1 MAAVGEAGSIGIW
14 QDTASLPVGLRDGV
28 VFSAGNFVYVLGGRN
43 DGGPVSTIYYTY
55 IDPDGSLG
63 FGADK
68 HWESNVVPLPEA
80 RSSAAW
86 ALHDGWIFLIG
97 GKTAS
102 GATNTIIRARIYQD
116 GQIGQ
121 WYRSPATLPSARW
134 GSSSAI
140 EGERLY
146 IAGGADEHGLTA
158 KMLSFTFGEYGAL
171 ADRRLEPSVPF
182 ALQKG
187 LLAADRDDL
196 ILAGG
201 LGNGGWS
208 SKAYRYHDGV
218 WTDALLV
225 AKAEGPFYGQVDGL
239 LIYLRSADAGDS
251 EIGVLKGLSLAPEAP
266 TVIPGSGM
274 VPNNSPVL
282 VHGEPGATLR
292 YRKDGGIPTTG
303 DSIWPDASIKI
314 SSATLP
320 SMELSLAAFTS
331 DGTSSPVVHRKYAT
345 RSGNLFV
352 VIEQT
357 LQAHDPGYSSLDRR
371 IMQTTVAE
379 GATPKALSSL
389 WYRMQIDAAGSYRLV
404 WADADE
410 DASFS
415 SRLILSVYEADLY
428 TEVPDLNEIPARDR
442 RGGLA
447 SPLRFS
453 LGAGDYY
460 LYVRDMDSLTGRT
473 FGLSLL
479 KEE

>member
-158 KMLSFTFGEYGAL
+158 KMLSFAFGEYGAL
-171 ADRRLEPSVPF
+171 ADRRLEP
-182 ALQKG
+182 G
-187 LLAADRDDL
+187 
-196 ILAGG
+196 
-201 LGNGGWS
+201 
-208 SKAYRYHDGV
+208 
-218 WTDALLV
+218 
-225 AKAEGPFYGQVDGL
+225 
-239 LIYLRSADAGDS
+239 RSHPRRRFGEWRVVFES
-251 EIGVLKGLSLAPEAP
+251 IS
-266 TVIPGSGM
+266 IP
-274 VPNNSPVL
+274 
-282 VHGEPGATLR
+282 R
-292 YRKDGGIPTTG
+292 
-303 DSIWPDASIKI
+303 W
-314 SSATLP
+314 
-320 SMELSLAAFTS
+320 
-331 DGTSSPVVHRKYAT
+331 
-345 RSGNLFV
+345 
-352 VIEQT
+352 
-357 LQAHDPGYSSLDRR
+357 SLDGCTARCQGRR
-371 IMQTTVAE
+371 AI
-379 GATPKALSSL
+379 L
-389 WYRMQIDAAGSYRLV
+389 WAG
-404 WADADE
+404 
-410 DASFS
+410 
-415 SRLILSVYEADLY
+415 
-428 TEVPDLNEIPARDR
+428 
-442 RGGLA
+442 
-447 SPLRFS
+447 
-453 LGAGDYY
+453 
-460 LYVRDMDSLTGRT
+460 
-473 FGLSLL
+473 
-479 KEE
+479 